1 MSETWK
7 KIIAYIAFGLLSFVC
22 GLPLIWGNIS
32 LYIYSSFLGQDH
44 ENNFGLFNF
53 AFMLG
58 TLFFILGSITKG
70 IISNKF
76 SQLLVII
83 VSLIFTIV
91 SLFLTLVIKNIYL
104 FVFVYNVVIGFFL
117 GVLYPIPVQ
126 NFPEDE
132 NKEGKNNIKLIFHL
146 ITGLNPFIFNFMA
159 FKLWNPDNIP
169 VILTKKMFMYEP
181 IEVSNNYNTFFEY
194 LSIIYLVLSVLII
207 IGLIIVRTQ
216 YVIQYNEIL
225 LDSPKINSH
234 QTVLKSICSKDF
246 LKMFCMSIFSSI
258 FIEYFIV
265 YYKEIAFS
273 NHNDDEFMSS
283 LGATCFLIFQIG
295 FIFWREFSKK
305 INNFFLP
312 LTIIII
318 VQSLSG
324 FLFKFAAKSNG
335 MLFFMNCLIFFI
347 GGGQYALYELMAK
360 NKYKDHPKKN
370 IIVGIAKMSFAVSLL
385 LVILIHY
392 IFFENIGYNNLIIVM
407 TLFGFLTFIFFL

>member
-7 KIIAYIAFGLLSFVC
+7 KIIAYIVFGLLSFVC

-32 LYIYSSFLGQDH
+32 LYIYSSYLGQDH

-70 IISNKF
+70 IISNKL
-76 SQLLVII
+76 SQILVII
-83 VSLIFTIV
+83 VSLLFTIV

-117 GVLYPIPVQ
+117 GVLYPIPIQ
-126 NFPEDE
+126 KLPEDE
-132 NKEGKNNIKLIFHL
+132 NKQGKNKLIFHL
-146 ITGLNPFIFNFMA
+146 ITGFNPFIFNFMA

-181 IEVSNNYNTFFEY
+181 NEVSNNYQTFFEF
-194 LSIIYLVLSVLII
+194 LSIIYLILSAMII
-207 IGLIIVRTQ
+207 IGLIIIRKQ
-216 YVIQYNEIL
+216 YFNPYKAIR
-225 LDSPKINSH
+225 LDSQKINNDQSL
-234 QTVLKSICSKDF
+234 LKSIFSKDF
-246 LKMFCMSIFSSI
+246 LKMFCMAIFSSI

-273 NHNDDEFMSS
+273 NHNDDEFLSS
-283 LGATCFLIFQIG
+283 MGATCFLIFQIG
-295 FIFWREFSKK
+295 YIFWREFSKK

-324 FLFKFAAKSNG
+324 FLFKFAAKLKG

-370 IIVGIAKMSFAVSLL
+370 IIVGLVKMSFAVSLL